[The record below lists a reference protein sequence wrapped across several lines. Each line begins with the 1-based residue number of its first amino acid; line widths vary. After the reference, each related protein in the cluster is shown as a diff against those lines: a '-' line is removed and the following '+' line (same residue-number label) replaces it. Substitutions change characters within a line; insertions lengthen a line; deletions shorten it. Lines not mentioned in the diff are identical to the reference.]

1 MNNHNVTS
9 ALWFFKVLQSLNQTY
24 LPVFYTPKLFGFDN
38 YTILASLIII
48 LCYNF
53 PKMISRTFFL
63 FLICEDGDAAAEDW
77 MGETAHHTKIK
88 KYNLILI
95 ETRSRRFE
103 NRQTNPYNVIV
114 RQINTF
120 LREQNQFAP
129 MTSKFASRFIVEQV
143 KNRGFEGQGIILKII
158 LW

>member
-1 MNNHNVTS
+1 
-9 ALWFFKVLQSLNQTY
+9 
-24 LPVFYTPKLFGFDN
+24 
-38 YTILASLIII
+38 
-48 LCYNF
+48 
-53 PKMISRTFFL
+53 MISRTFFL

-88 KYNLILI
+88 NYLILI
-95 ETRSRRFE
+95 ETRSGRFE

-120 LREQNQFAP
+120 LREQNQFAS

-143 KNRGFEGQGIILKII
+143 KTGFLRDKG
-158 LW
+158 